1 GLAVWFRT
9 KMLINQRLLNL
20 KPLPPHQLN
29 RRVHKMKSE
38 ETVEYALESD
48 IAFSTTNESE
58 DISFFMDL
66 ADDELMLQAVFSR
79 C

>member
-1 GLAVWFRT
+1 
-9 KMLINQRLLNL
+9 
-20 KPLPPHQLN
+20 
-29 RRVHKMKSE
+29 MKNE
-38 ETVEYALESD
+38 EMFDYALEPD
-48 IAFSTTNESE
+48 GAFSATSENE

>member
-1 GLAVWFRT
+1 
-9 KMLINQRLLNL
+9 
-20 KPLPPHQLN
+20 
-29 RRVHKMKSE
+29 MKSE

-66 ADDELMLQAVFSR
+66 ADDELMLQAVLVAVNSFAETMNKKGHSLSLAFF
-79 C
+79 

>member
-1 GLAVWFRT
+1 
-9 KMLINQRLLNL
+9 
-20 KPLPPHQLN
+20 
-29 RRVHKMKSE
+29 MKNE
-38 ETVEYALESD
+38 ETVEYALDSD
-48 IAFSTTNESE
+48 ITFSTTNENE

>member
-1 GLAVWFRT
+1 
-9 KMLINQRLLNL
+9 
-20 KPLPPHQLN
+20 
-29 RRVHKMKSE
+29 MKNE
-38 ETVEYALESD
+38 ETIEYAPEPDNTYS
-48 IAFSTTNESE
+48 ATNKNE